1 MTTGLGRPVVEADGL
16 RVAHGGHPVLDIPSL
31 AVREGETLG
40 VMGPNGAGKSTLLR
54 VLGLLQ
60 TPDAGTV
67 RFRGEAI
74 TAARGLAVRRRMA
87 SVFQDPLLAD
97 TTVFDNVAMGL
108 RFRGVP
114 RAAERGRVL
123 AWLERFGV
131 APLVR
136 RPARTLS
143 GGEAQR
149 VALARAL
156 VLEPE
161 LLLLDEPFS
170 ALDQPTREILIQD
183 LRGVLRADRVTTVLV
198 THHRGEALAVSDRLA
213 VLIGGRVLQIGPAS
227 EVFRAPTLEAVAR
240 FVGLE
245 TILAAR
251 VLETD
256 AGGSVVEAAGRR
268 LQVTARASPG
278 EHVLVALRPED
289 LNLAPPGEAPPGA
302 NRLVGWVRH
311 VIPAPL
317 HVRVV
322 IDCGVPV
329 IAVVTHRAA
338 AELGLEP
345 EMRVTV
351 SFPPEAPHLLRA
363 DHAPAGGAASL
374 DSATRTEV

>member
-1 MTTGLGRPVVEADGL
+1 MTSALGRLVVEVDGL
-16 RVAHGGHPVLDIPSL
+16 RVAHDGHTVLDVPAL

-40 VMGPNGAGKSTLLR
+40 VIGPNGAGKSTLLR

-60 TPDAGTV
+60 APDAGTV

-74 TAARGLAVRRRMA
+74 TPARGLAVRRRMA
-87 SVFQDPLLAD
+87 SVFQEPLLAD
-97 TTVFDNVAMGL
+97 ASVFENVAMGL
-108 RFRGVP
+108 RFRGVA

-131 APLVR
+131 AALVA

-170 ALDQPTREILIQD
+170 ALDQPTREALIQD

-198 THHRGEALAVSDRLA
+198 THHRGEALALGDRLA
-213 VLIGGRVLQIGPAS
+213 VMIGGRILQIGPAG
-227 EVFRAPTLEAVAR
+227 EVFRAPALEAVAR

-245 TILAAR
+245 TILDAR
-251 VLETD
+251 VVE
-256 AGGSVVEAAGRR
+256 AGRSGAVVEAAGRR
-268 LQVTARASPG
+268 LLVAAPAAPG
-278 EHVLVALRPED
+278 ERVLLALRPED
-289 LNLAPPGEAPPGA
+289 LHLAPPDADSASRNCLAG
-302 NRLVGWVRH
+302 RVTH

-329 IAVVTHRAA
+329 IAVVTHRTAM
-338 AELGLEP
+338 ELALAP
-345 EMRVTV
+345 EMPVAV
-351 SFPPEAPHLLRA
+351 SFAPEAPHLLRA
-363 DHAPAGGAASL
+363 EGTPTRGAASL
-374 DSATRTEV
+374 DTATRAGV